1 MSEETFC
8 WDQMAALVL
17 VLLSDRSITAE
28 QAESWLW
35 ALLEFAETTGT

>member
-1 MSEETFC
+1 MTEWC

-17 VLLSDRSITAE
+17 VLLSDRSITPE

-35 ALLEFAETTGT
+35 ALVEFAEATGQ